1 MPSGYPD
8 GHAFTVPIIEM
19 PVYLDHLLRRFTAAG
34 GAVEERAF
42 FSLDDASAGFRAVV
56 NCAGLGARGISGDDS
71 MTPIRGQIVRVS
83 NPGLDN
89 FLLDEDGPDGVTY
102 IISRTEDCIL
112 GGTAEEGE
120 WNTEPDPE
128 IAEAIM
134 RRCKEL
140 EPRLAGAEILE
151 HRAGLRP
158 GRPEVRL
165 EAEILENGIP
175 CVHNYGHGGSGV
187 TLSWGCA
194 EEATRLVLE
203 ALEKVG

>member
-1 MPSGYPD
+1 
-8 GHAFTVPIIEM
+8 
-19 PVYLDHLLRRFTAAG
+19 
-34 GAVEERAF
+34 
-42 FSLDDASAGFRAVV
+42 
-56 NCAGLGARGISGDDS
+56 
-71 MTPIRGQIVRVS
+71 MTPIRGQIVRVR

-102 IISRTEDCIL
+102 VIPRSNDCIL
-112 GGTAEEGE
+112 GGTAEEGG
-120 WNTEPDPE
+120 WSTDPDPE

-134 RRCKEL
+134 RRCVEL
-140 EPRLAGAEILE
+140 EPRLTGIEILE

-175 CVHNYGHGGSGV
+175 VVHNYGHGGSGV

-194 EEATRLVLE
+194 EEAARLVRE
-203 ALEKVG
+203 ALKEVG